1 MKTEL
6 QKPLQHIILVELLVP
21 LALLIFGSY
30 HGVLQVLYRAG
41 IIRASS
47 FAGIEYY
54 QGLTAHGVINAI
66 VLTTLFAVALGH
78 FLVSQELES
87 PLSIFGAGLSLALML
102 LGAVAAAAMI
112 FAGKATV
119 LYTFYPPLKAHPV
132 FYLGLAIFIVGSWIA
147 LYTWIPAYLRWRKN
161 NPGKK
166 TPLAV
171 VGMFAAFIVWQICTL
186 PVAYEVLVLLVPW
199 SLGWTAGI
207 NVVLSRTLFWFF
219 GHALVYFW
227 LLPIYVLYY
236 TVLPRLAGG
245 KLFSDFAGRFT
256 FMMFI
261 VLSTPLGLH
270 HQFADPGISS
280 AWKGMQMVLTLLVA
294 IPSMMTAFTVAASLE
309 YSARQRGG
317 SGLFGWWKKLP
328 YFSSEKDEWLFSYL
342 FCGLAIFLFGGIT
355 GLINASYSMNNVV
368 HNTAWIPAHFH
379 LTVGGPIF
387 LGILGMSLF
396 MIAGILKKPVAA
408 PKLAVAIPY
417 LWMFGTFIFST
428 GLFIGGLRG
437 EPRRTN
443 MGLTYL
449 NPASPSYRPDWWITT
464 HIGAVGGCI
473 MGLAILL
480 YFVVLIRSLAGSR
493 SPALEREP
501 FFIPLSEAYHNENV
515 PALRNFTPW
524 ITAAVLLIVVAYYP
538 PISEIVKS
546 KVKPAPGYAPDSP
559 VAIEKM
565 Q

>member
-6 QKPLQHIILVELLVP
+6 QKPLQQIILIELLLP

-41 IIRASS
+41 VIRATS

-66 VLTTLFAVALGH
+66 VLTTFFAVALGH
-78 FLVSQELES
+78 FLVSQALES

-102 LGAVAAAAMI
+102 LGAVMAAAMI

-119 LYTFYPPLKAHPV
+119 LYTFYPPLKAHPI

-147 LYTWIPAYLRWRKN
+147 FYTWIPVYLRWRKN

-171 VGMFAAFIVWQICTL
+171 VGMFATFIVWQICTL

-236 TVLPRLAGG
+236 TLLPRLAGG

-280 AWKGMQMVLTLLVA
+280 TWKGMQMLLTMLVA
-294 IPSMMTAFTVAASLE
+294 IPSMMTAFTIAASLE
-309 YSARQRGG
+309 YSARLRGG

-328 YFSSEKDEWLFSYL
+328 YFSSDQDHWLFSYL

-379 LTVGGPIF
+379 LTVGGPVF

-396 MIAGILKKPVAA
+396 MITGILKKPVIA
-408 PKLAVAIPY
+408 PKLAMAIPY
-417 LWMFGTFIFST
+417 IWMGGTFIFST

-464 HIGAVGGCI
+464 HIGVVGGCI

-480 YFVVLIRSLAGSR
+480 YFVVLIRSLAGAQS
-493 SPALEREP
+493 AVLEGEP
-501 FFIPLSEAYHNENV
+501 FLIPLSETYHNENV
-515 PALRNFTPW
+515 PALRNFAPW
-524 ITAAVLLIVVAYYP
+524 ITAAVLLIAVAYYP

-546 KVKPAPGYAPDSP
+546 KVKLAPGYSPDNP